1 MSEYGFLELNGAFV
15 DENDV
20 KEAFE
25 LAEDKLSVLNFEIPS
40 YVMEFTLNGVLR
52 TKKFN
57 KYSDFEKEAIVDY
70 IVEFY

>member
-1 MSEYGFLELNGAFV
+1 MNGFIEHNGAFV

-25 LAEDKLSVLNFEIPS
+25 LAEGKLSVLNFEIPS

-57 KYSDFEKEAIVDY
+57 KSYAS
-70 IVEFY
+70 